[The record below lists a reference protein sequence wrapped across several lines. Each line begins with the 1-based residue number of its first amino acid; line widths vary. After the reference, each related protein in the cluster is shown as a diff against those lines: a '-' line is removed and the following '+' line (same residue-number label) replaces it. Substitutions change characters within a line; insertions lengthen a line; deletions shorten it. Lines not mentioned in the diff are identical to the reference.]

1 MPLNYEESAT
11 CPPEIGDVCITTFQG
26 MLRPMIIT
34 DTQKLGHGYDWI
46 VSGTIF
52 VPHMAAQHVGSVIWK
67 PAEHLRDQYALTCWP
82 KLVRGHAERLAEAE
96 AIIEAHR
103 KAVPPGY
110 VKDAAHPAHDV
121 DYFNHTEP

>member
-11 CPPEIGDVCITTFQG
+11 CPPEIGDICIIMFQG

-34 DTQKLGHGYDWI
+34 STQKPGRGYDWI

-52 VPHMAAQHVGSVIWK
+52 VPYLAAQLVGGVVWK
-67 PAEHLRDQYALTCWP
+67 PAAHLSEQDGMTCWP
-82 KLVRGHAERLAEAE
+82 KLTRGHAERLAEAE

-110 VKDAAHPAHDV
+110 VKDAAHQAHDV
-121 DYFNHTEP
+121 DYFNHIDL